1 MGLRTSVYLSGEL
14 AAMWRASGVPLAEL
28 IRRGLSAGGP
38 VDEVTLRQVLRE
50 ELAALPVADCRAQS
64 GYGSGG
70 YESEP
75 YLSDP

>member
-1 MGLRTSVYLSGEL
+1 
-14 AAMWRASGVPLAEL
+14 MWRASGVPLAEL

-38 VDEVTLRQVLRE
+38 VDEVTLRRVLRE
-50 ELAALPVADCRAQS
+50 ELAGLPVADCRAQS
-64 GYGSGG
+64 GYGPGG